1 LSVLA
6 SGFRQGGRRPRFLL
20 QQLLMA
26 VPPLGETTTTGCFT
40 SGSPSEIILNR

>member
-6 SGFRQGGRRPRFLL
+6 SGFRQGSRRPRFLL

-26 VPPLGETTTTGCFT
+26 VPPLGDKNKTARFT